1 MLLKIIL
8 SFFSRNL
15 GKKMTSNPKSISL
28 FRNNNDYIGR
38 DFPKAA
44 HLEIRPHPPEKR
56 LVVVHY
62 CLVVALMSLLLSI
75 LSKLYEHHRKE
86 T

>member
-1 MLLKIIL
+1 
-8 SFFSRNL
+8 
-15 GKKMTSNPKSISL
+15 MTSNPKSISL

-62 CLVVALMSLLLSI
+62 TPASVFTRSWDQRVLVNNEV
-75 LSKLYEHHRKE
+75 RK
-86 T
+86 